1 MKTNETLKLLDDKD
15 FLDKIYHFSYHRCN
29 TSFEAEDLCSDIVLA
44 VISAIHKQE
53 RIDNFYAFVWT
64 VARRVYAD
72 YCEKRNAERQV
83 FSIENSDLMLASK
96 ENEIEEFVEEAAEQ
110 EQISRIFKEIAFL
123 SKAYLSVALKSR
135 QIHSITLCDCDGFT
149 FNGVLLEDFDIMLN

>member
-1 MKTNETLKLLDDKD
+1 METNETLKLLDDKNL
-15 FLDKIYHFSYHRCN
+15 LDKIYHFSYHRCN

-44 VISAIHKQE
+44 VISAIHKQK

-72 YCEKRNAERQV
+72 YCEKRNSERQV

-96 ENEIEEFVEEAAEQ
+96 ENEIEE
-110 EQISRIFKEIAFL
+110 L
-123 SKAYLSVALKSR
+123 
-135 QIHSITLCDCDGFT
+135 D
-149 FNGVLLEDFDIMLN
+149 N